1 MRNETAKRL
10 AYWRELLDSIRSELT
25 PKSAKRKFES
35 LSRQRTPYLD
45 KAANYFDLKVSRR
58 TDAAILVRILASVI
72 FDSRE
77 KNRPAGSK
85 KWDEV
90 RLFQLFIHHKLIE
103 REKPS
108 ISDSRAAEEIKNR
121 FPGHYQ
127 RDEPATIRQR
137 ILAARALANK
147 RRFLDDWFLLALK
160 QLTEGI
166 EDKPGSQSAQ
176 QFRASADRCLKVMEG
191 FYWPEFA
198 ASAKPRH
205 AAVLA
210 ATDGLLSATRNAAE
224 LEAWLREDSVG
235 ELIKRFKS

>member
-191 FYWPEFA
+191 ILLA
-198 ASAKPRH
+198 GVGRVSK
-205 AAVLA
+205 A
-210 ATDGLLSATRNAAE
+210 ATRGGVGRDRRAVVRYAKRGGIRSVAE
-224 LEAWLREDSVG
+224 GGQRWGINQTL
-235 ELIKRFKS
+235 